1 MKLFNFQKKKT
12 ESHDQPH
19 TEEEILLH
27 ELVDQITKL
36 NYTIQVDE
44 ATQIIIVNDQLLLEF
59 RIIRNPDYAKELM
72 HLMINTAHPTHFPD
86 GIMESIAGIG
96 ETVQDRIASVVENY
110 ITSTFKPIAESLTDT
125 HSPEYDFTSDE
136 VLWHPALSDLRVQGS
151 FNRELSGD
159 ELYLLLAPKLESML
173 SRDQKFHWLKM
184 YISKQQSG
192 EIIGDCLL
200 DNEPWDEGLDILA
213 DYISTFP
220 VESTFIG
227 IKQFVV
233 FRRCDKYD

>member
-36 NYTIQVDE
+36 NYTIQVDK

-125 HSPEYDFTSDE
+125 HSPEYDFISDE

-159 ELYLLLAPKLESML
+159 ELYLLLVSKLESML

>member
-1 MKLFNFQKKKT
+1 MKLFNFQNNKKEKQD
-12 ESHDQPH
+12 HLP
-19 TEEEILLH
+19 TEEMLLMD
-27 ELVDQITKL
+27 ELIDHITTL
-36 NYTIQVDE
+36 DYTAFIDE

-136 VLWHPALSDLRVQGS
+136 VLWHPALSDLRIQGS
-151 FNRELSGD
+151 FSRELSGD
-159 ELYLLLAPKLESML
+159 ELYLLLASKLESML
-173 SRDQKFHWLKM
+173 SRNQKFHWLKM

-200 DNEPWDEGLDILA
+200 DNQPWDEGLNILA
-213 DYISTFP
+213 DYISNVP

>member
-36 NYTIQVDE
+36 NYTIQVDK

-96 ETVQDRIASVVENY
+96 ETVQDRIASVVANY

-125 HSPEYDFTSDE
+125 HSPEYDFISDE

-159 ELYLLLAPKLESML
+159 ELYLLLVSKLESML